1 MSDSR
6 PVRSQEPDT
15 RRSWQGRIVNT
26 FRSQSSPEPAS
37 GVHSGDNGPLGLGIT
52 NTSEPDART
61 RLLESYDRSNPV
73 CGERRCSHGTF
84 SPQPESAARPTISGA
99 SNGRLGHD
107 GTENAGAASNHLHP
121 GDYAPESRP
130 DSVYMSQMKSSFS
143 GLSMNENKTQYAE
156 SRAALYEHPSSALS
170 SNKN

>member
-1 MSDSR
+1 MSDST
-6 PVRSQEPDT
+6 PELSQQPDA

-26 FRSQSSPEPAS
+26 FRSQSSPGPAS
-37 GVHSGDNGPLGLGIT
+37 RVHSGDNADLGLGIT

-61 RLLESYDRSNPV
+61 RLLESYDRSNPA
-73 CGERRCSHGTF
+73 CGARRCSHGTF

-99 SNGRLGHD
+99 SNGRLGPD
-107 GTENAGAASNHLHP
+107 GTENAGAAPSHLHP

-143 GLSMNENKTQYAE
+143 GLSMNENKKLYAE
-156 SRAALYEHPSSALS
+156 AQSGSLRASL
-170 SNKN
+170 